1 MEPSVSILLPV
12 LDEEDF
18 IDACLDSVLAQDY
31 DGAIEVIVAEGG
43 STDHTPD
50 LLRRRAETDP
60 RLRVIPNPRRRQ
72 SHGINL
78 AAEAATGEILIRAD
92 AHTTYEP
99 DYVRRSVVD
108 VLRGE
113 FVAAGGP
120 MRPVGTTPIGRAIA
134 HAMRSRL
141 AVGPAHFHHA
151 SESVEA
157 DTVYLG
163 AFRREQFLR
172 FGLRTFPSG
181 VAEDADFYYRW
192 RKAGGTVFVDP
203 GIQSSY
209 RPRGTFR
216 GLWRQNHRYGQGK
229 AEMLFANGTF
239 PSPRPLGPL
248 VFTLLVLAG
257 LVLGI
262 AGIGWLPFWGVLL
275 PWLAGLSIAARKS
288 GRLFPLTVT
297 AGVVMHLSYGLGLLL
312 GLLRG
317 PSPVRHLRG
326 GGTPGGAGR
335 P

>member
-1 MEPSVSILLPV
+1 MQPAVSILLPV

-18 IDACLDSVLAQDY
+18 IDPCLDSLLAQQY
-31 DGAIEVIVAEGG
+31 DGVLEIIVAEGG
-43 STDHTPD
+43 STDRTPD
-50 LLRRRAETDP
+50 LLRRRAEKDG
-60 RLRVIPNPRRRQ
+60 RVRVIPNPRRRQ

-78 AAEAATGEILIRAD
+78 AAEAASGEILIRAD
-92 AHTTYEP
+92 AHTTYEL
-99 DYVRRSVVD
+99 DYVRRSVAE
-108 VLRGE
+108 VLSGE

-120 MRPVGTTPIGRAIA
+120 MRPVGVTPIGRAIA

-141 AVGPAHFHHA
+141 AVGPAHFHHT
-151 SESVEA
+151 SEAVEA

-163 AFRREQFLR
+163 SFRKEQFLR
-172 FGLRTFPSG
+172 FGLRAFPSG

-192 RKAGGTVFVDP
+192 RKAGGTVLVDP
-203 GIQSSY
+203 GIRSSY
-209 RPRGTFR
+209 RPRETFR

-262 AGIGWLPFWGVLL
+262 AGLGWLPFWGVLL

-288 GRLFPLTVT
+288 GRLFPLTVA
-297 AGVVMHLSYGLGLLL
+297 AGVVMHLSYGLGLLV

-317 PSPVRHLRG
+317 PGLVRHLRR
-326 GGTPGGAGR
+326 GGTTDRELR